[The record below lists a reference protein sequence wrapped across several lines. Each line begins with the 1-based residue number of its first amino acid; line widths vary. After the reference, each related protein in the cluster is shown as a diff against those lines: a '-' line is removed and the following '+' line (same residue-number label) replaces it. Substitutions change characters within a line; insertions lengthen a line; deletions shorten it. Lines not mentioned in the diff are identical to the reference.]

1 MLNKINDLSEENSM
15 QKFIF
20 GIVLIFILFP
30 ISQVYSQ
37 EYTDTPPTLTI
48 SMNSNANFVYQDS
61 EGYTVVI
68 GLIENNDPLSFV
80 TNVVIQ
86 ANFYDDFSPNP
97 LEVKEGSTTLKVIPP
112 NTQSPFMIRSAS
124 PNVDISHVST
134 NFLTFDTSELMKNS
148 LKLSINDVSINP
160 VNDLS
165 DSVHT
170 LSFSGILRNG
180 DSFVSDTTVHF
191 AFYDVFNRI
200 IQISTIDIG
209 DIDMN
214 GTFSLELIEEI
225 NSSSVGFLLFS
236 ESDKFY
242 SDFKNVKIPTP
253 QLRTNLDT
261 ICGSNEVAILDA
273 CASYDISGG
282 HVTSATVNTNDNS
295 VIINID
301 ADDDG
306 TLTIS
311 PSTSTQNG
319 IFMVLVD
326 GEESDD
332 AEINGNTVTVP
343 FFAGTEQIE
352 IIGTFVIPEF
362 GTIAAM
368 ILAVA
373 IISIIAISAKSRL
386 SIVPRY

>member
-1 MLNKINDLSEENSM
+1 MK
-15 QKFIF
+15 KFVF
-20 GIVLIFILFP
+20 STIFILILFP
-30 ISQVYSQ
+30 MSQSYSQ
-37 EYTDTPPTLTI
+37 EYTDTNPSLTI
-48 SMNSNANFVYQDS
+48 SMNSDNNFVYRDS

-68 GLIENNDPLSFV
+68 GLIENNDPMSFV

-86 ANFYDDFSPNP
+86 ANFYDDFNSNP
-97 LEVKEGSTTLKVIPP
+97 LEVKEGTTTLKVIPP
-112 NTQSPFMIRSAS
+112 NSNSPFMIRSDN
-124 PNVDISHVST
+124 PNIDITQVHT
-134 NFLTFDTSELMKNS
+134 KFLTFDTSESMKNS
-148 LKLSINDVSINP
+148 LRISINDISTETVTS
-160 VNDLS
+160 S

-170 LSFSGILRNG
+170 LFFSGMLRNG
-180 DSFVSDTTVHF
+180 DSFVSDTAVHF

-214 GTFSLELIEEI
+214 GLSSLELIEEI

-261 ICGSNEVAILDA
+261 TCGSNEVAIHDA
-273 CASYDISGG
+273 CTSYDISGG
-282 HVTSATVNTNDNS
+282 HVISATINTNDNS

-311 PSTSTQNG
+311 PSTSTQKG

-332 AEINGNTVTVP
+332 AEINGNTVIVP
-343 FFAGTEQIE
+343 FGAETEQIE

-373 IISIIAISAKSRL
+373 IISIVAISAKSRL

>member
-1 MLNKINDLSEENSM
+1 MK
-15 QKFIF
+15 KFVFSI
-20 GIVLIFILFP
+20 IFILILFP
-30 ISQVYSQ
+30 LSQSFSQ
-37 EYTDTPPTLTI
+37 EYTDTNPSLTI
-48 SMNSNANFVYQDS
+48 SANSDNNFIYRDS

-68 GLIENNDPLSFV
+68 GFIENNDPLSFV
-80 TNVVIQ
+80 TDVVVQ
-86 ANFYDDFSPNP
+86 ANFYNDFNSNP
-97 LEVKEGSTTLKVIPP
+97 LEVKEGTTTLKVIPP
-112 NTQSPFMIRSAS
+112 NTKSPFMIRSDN
-124 PNVDISHVST
+124 PNIDITDVST
-134 NFLTFDTSELMKNS
+134 KLLTFDTSEFMKNS
-148 LKLSINDVSINP
+148 LRISINDVSLEP
-160 VNDLS
+160 VTS
-165 DSVHT
+165 STTAYT

-180 DSFVSDTTVHF
+180 DSSISDTTVHL

-200 IQISTIDIG
+200 IQISSIEIG

-214 GTFSLELIEEI
+214 GLASVKLTEEI
-225 NSSSVGFLLFS
+225 NSSSVGFLLYS

-242 SDFKNVKIPTP
+242 SDLKNMKLPTP
-253 QLRTNLDT
+253 QFRTNLDT
-261 ICGSNEVAILDA
+261 ACDSSEVNIGGN
-273 CASYDISGG
+273 CTSYDISNG
-282 HVTSATVNTNDNS
+282 HVTSATVNTDDNS
-295 VIINID
+295 VIINIQ
-301 ADDDG
+301 AEDDG

-311 PSTSTQNG
+311 PSTSTQKG

-332 AEINGNTVTVP
+332 AEINGNTVIVP
-343 FFAGTEQIE
+343 FGAETEQIE

>member
-1 MLNKINDLSEENSM
+1 MK
-15 QKFIF
+15 KFIF
-20 GIVLIFILFP
+20 GMIFLFLLLP
-30 ISQVYSQ
+30 LSQSYSQ
-37 EYTDTPPTLTI
+37 EYTDTNPSLTI
-48 SMNSNANFVYQDS
+48 SMNSDNNFTYRDS

-68 GLIENNDPLSFV
+68 GLIENDDPMSFV
-80 TNVVIQ
+80 TNVVIE
-86 ANFYDDFSPNP
+86 ANFYDDFNSNP
-97 LEVKEGSTTLKVIPP
+97 LEVKKGSTTLKVIPP
-112 NTQSPFMIRSAS
+112 NSNSPFMIRSDN
-124 PNVDISHVST
+124 PDVDITQVST
-134 NFLTFDTSELMKNS
+134 KFLTFDTSESMKNS
-148 LKLSINDVSINP
+148 LQISINDISTETVTS
-160 VNDLS
+160 S

-180 DSFVSDTTVHF
+180 DSFVSDTAVHF

-214 GTFSLELIEEI
+214 GLSSLELIEEI

-253 QLRTNLDT
+253 QLRTNLAT
-261 ICGSNEVAILDA
+261 TCGSNEVAIHDA
-273 CASYDISGG
+273 CTSYDISGG
-282 HVTSATVNTNDNS
+282 HVISATINTNDNS

-311 PSTSTQNG
+311 PSTSTQKG

-332 AEINGNTVTVP
+332 AEINGNTVIVP
-343 FFAGTEQIE
+343 FNAGTEQIE

-373 IISIIAISAKSRL
+373 IISIVAISAKSRL

>member
-1 MLNKINDLSEENSM
+1 MK
-15 QKFIF
+15 KFIF
-20 GIVLIFILFP
+20 SIIFILILFP
-30 ISQVYSQ
+30 TSQVYSQ
-37 EYTDTPPTLTI
+37 EYTDTNPTLTV
-48 SMNSNANFVYQDS
+48 SMNSDSNFVYRDS

-68 GLIENNDPLSFV
+68 GLIENNDPLSFL
-80 TNVVIQ
+80 TNVVVQ
-86 ANFYDDFSPNP
+86 VNFYDTFNLNP
-97 LEVKEGSTTLKVIPP
+97 LEVKEGSTILNVIPP
-112 NTQSPFMIRSAS
+112 NSKSPFMIRSENPNSSISEAS
-124 PNVDISHVST
+124 AKI
-134 NFLTFDTSELMKNS
+134 LTFDTSESMTNS
-148 LKLSINDVSINP
+148 LILSASNVSMEPITNI
-160 VNDLS
+160 S

-170 LSFSGILRNG
+170 FSFSGILRNG
-180 DSFVSDTTVHF
+180 NIPTSDV
-191 AFYDVFNRI
+191 AIYLGFYDVFNRI
-200 IQISTIDIG
+200 IQISTIEIG
-209 DIDMN
+209 DLDMN
-214 GTFSLELIEEI
+214 ELTSLKLSEKI

-242 SDFKNVKIPTP
+242 SDIIDVKIPPP

-261 ICGSNEVAILDA
+261 TCSSSELNIGGNCT
-273 CASYDISGG
+273 SYDISNG

-301 ADDDG
+301 SDGDG

-311 PSTSTQNG
+311 PSTSTQKG

-332 AEINGNTVTVP
+332 AEINGNTVIVP
-343 FFAGTEQIE
+343 FGAETEQIE

>member
-1 MLNKINDLSEENSM
+1 MKKLVLST
-15 QKFIF
+15 
-20 GIVLIFILFP
+20 IFILILFP
-30 ISQVYSQ
+30 MSQSYSQ
-37 EYTDTPPTLTI
+37 EYTDTNPTLTV
-48 SMNSNANFVYQDS
+48 SLNSNNDFIYRDS
-61 EGYTVVI
+61 EDHTVVI

-97 LEVKEGSTTLKVIPP
+97 SEVKKGSTILKVIPP
-112 NTQSPFMIRSAS
+112 NTQSPFMIRSDN

-134 NFLTFDTSELMKNS
+134 KFLTFDTSELMKNS

-180 DSFVSDTTVHF
+180 DSFVSDTAVHF

-214 GTFSLELIEEI
+214 GSSSLELIEEI

-253 QLRTNLDT
+253 QLRTNLAT
-261 ICGSNEVAILDA
+261 TCGSNEVAIHDA
-273 CASYDISGG
+273 CTSYDISGG
-282 HVTSATVNTNDNS
+282 HVISATINTNDNS

-311 PSTSTQNG
+311 PSTSTQKG

-343 FFAGTEQIE
+343 FNAGTEQIE

-373 IISIIAISAKSRL
+373 IISIVAISAKSRL